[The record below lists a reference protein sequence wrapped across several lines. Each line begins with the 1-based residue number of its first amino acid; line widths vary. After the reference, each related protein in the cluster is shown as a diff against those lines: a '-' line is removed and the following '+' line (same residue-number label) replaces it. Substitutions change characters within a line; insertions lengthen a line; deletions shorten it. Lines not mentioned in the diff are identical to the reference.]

1 MSPDRGWRR
10 SKGGTYKRGKFEK
23 RAGGK
28 FEKKRGN
35 FKKSAG
41 KSVKDGAT
49 GSGNTSLWRQGVTA
63 TSLPE
68 LGLAGRQGVRVN

>member
-1 MSPDRGWRR
+1 MAPFQGRDLQAREIRKARR
-10 SKGGTYKRGKFEK
+10 REIW
-23 RAGGK
+23 
-28 FEKKRGN
+28 KKRGN

-49 GSGNTSLWRQGVTA
+49 GSGNTSQWRQGVTA